1 MGVTMGSVS
10 ACQARAP
17 QFGRRSV
24 LACLGTRSIKV
35 RTQGLSG
42 RIREV
47 RVHGGGLHLRETD
60 LTGIRKD
67 FSTFP
72 MEVRT
77 GSLRQVRGPSPLG
90 QEEGT
95 GTHP

>member
-1 MGVTMGSVS
+1 MGVAMGWVS
-10 ACQARAP
+10 ACQALAP

-42 RIREV
+42 RISEV
-47 RVHGGGLHLRETD
+47 RAHGGGLHLRETD
-60 LTGIRKD
+60 LSGIRKD
-67 FSTFP
+67 FSTLP
-72 MEVRT
+72 MDVRA
-77 GSLRQVRGPSPLG
+77 GCLRQVRGPSPLG

-95 GTHP
+95 GTLP